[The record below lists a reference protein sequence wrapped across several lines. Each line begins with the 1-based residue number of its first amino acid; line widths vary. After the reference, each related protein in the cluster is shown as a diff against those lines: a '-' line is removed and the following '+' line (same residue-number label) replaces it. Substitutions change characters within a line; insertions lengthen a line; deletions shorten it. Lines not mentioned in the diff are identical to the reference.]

1 MPGTTLIQAG
11 TLVDT
16 NISIAAE
23 LFSTRRRDYVSAVAD
38 AQQADQMP

>member
-1 MPGTTLIQAG
+1 MPGTTLIKTG

-16 NISIAAE
+16 NIPISAE
-23 LFSTRRRDYVSAVAD
+23 LFSTRRRDYVSAVTG